1 MADLN
6 QCNFIGR
13 LGADPEIRYMPN
25 GDPVANFS
33 IAVGE
38 KWTDKQT
45 GEAKENTEWVR
56 IVAFRKLAEIIAE
69 YLQKGSQVF
78 ISGKM
83 KTRKWQD
90 QNGQDRYT
98 TEIIADQ
105 MQMLGSKQDS
115 NRPPPHGDKQP
126 LGDNK
131 GSQNYDRAK
140 NGNAPPP
147 QNDFI
152 EDSIPF

>member
-69 YLQKGSQVF
+69 YLKKGSQVF
-78 ISGKM
+78 ISGKL

-105 MQMLGSKQDS
+105 MQMLGSKQD
-115 NRPPPHGDKQP
+115 RPPHDSQP
-126 LGDNK
+126 PDR
-131 GSQNYDRAK
+131 GSQKNYAK
-140 NGNAPPP
+140 NGNTPP

>member
-78 ISGKM
+78 ISGKL
-83 KTRKWQD
+83 KTRKWTD
-90 QNGQDRYT
+90 NNGIERYT

-105 MQMLGSKQDS
+105 MQMLGSKQD
-115 NRPPPHGDKQP
+115 RPPH
-126 LGDNK
+126 
-131 GSQNYDRAK
+131 
-140 NGNAPPP
+140 
-147 QNDFI
+147 
-152 EDSIPF
+152 DS

>member
-13 LGADPEIRYMPN
+13 LGADPEIKYLPN

-45 GEAKENTEWVR
+45 GGAKENTEWVR
-56 IVAFRKLAEIIAE
+56 IVAFRKLAEIIA
-69 YLQKGSQVF
+69 
-78 ISGKM
+78 
-83 KTRKWQD
+83 
-90 QNGQDRYT
+90 
-98 TEIIADQ
+98 DQ
-105 MQMLGSKQDS
+105 MQMLGSKQD
-115 NRPPPHGDKQP
+115 RPPPHGDKQP

-131 GSQNYDRAK
+131 GSQNYASAK
-140 NGNAPPP
+140 NGNAPP
-147 QNDFI
+147 QNSF
-152 EDSIPF
+152 EDDIPF